1 MSKTKELKERFESID
16 ETRGIIGAMRALAF
30 METKKLNRYLAD
42 QGRASDSIREAASD
56 LLAFYPMLQLSSAW
70 SSTLLVA
77 LGADRGFCGGFNDEI
92 VEAVRGEIEASVLQ
106 PMTIVAVGDRLA
118 SKLLQISPAVHTIVG
133 ATFTEEVPSVIASV
147 SRFVGSYIDSHQ
159 QDSIN
164 VKLLAHQHGSSIAV
178 IEPLSELRAARPQ
191 HGSPPQLT
199 MEPAKVFSLLLDQ
212 YFRFV
217 LYHLFY
223 SSLMAENS
231 KRIMHLDTALRRLD
245 EEHDRLKRMY
255 YSARQE
261 EITEEI
267 EVLIMNAKGL
277 RPTGKCDVK

>member
-1 MSKTKELKERFESID
+1 
-16 ETRGIIGAMRALAF
+16 
-30 METKKLNRYLAD
+30 
-42 QGRASDSIREAASD
+42 
-56 LLAFYPMLQLSSAW
+56 
-70 SSTLLVA
+70 
-77 LGADRGFCGGFNDEI
+77 
-92 VEAVRGEIEASVLQ
+92 
-106 PMTIVAVGDRLA
+106 
-118 SKLLQISPAVHTIVG
+118 
-133 ATFTEEVPSVIASV
+133 
-147 SRFVGSYIDSHQ
+147 
-159 QDSIN
+159 
-164 VKLLAHQHGSSIAV
+164 
-178 IEPLSELRAARPQ
+178 
-191 HGSPPQLT
+191 